1 MLEAGHQREGAGHR
15 ANPNPNLNPDPDPD
29 PDPNPDPNPNPN
41 PSPSPNPNP
50 NPKPNPN
57 PNQAPGTELP
67 KGVKEKPL
75 QFALPE
81 GGDPSGCI
89 ALQGNFDPADPDK
102 PTNEW
107 CIKTCGKKDREEG
120 DCDVSRC
127 FCADETAILTFDGN
141 AGAGGGAA
149 TIIDGDGPLLG
160 ASGSAAAM
168 VARQSAGEGAGA
180 AAGAAAG
187 EGEGEGEGEGAAAQ
201 ASALTPVHTANQLA
215 LPLPSY
221 PTPPLT

>member
-1 MLEAGHQREGAGHR
+1 MDVDESCRTLPHHQHH
-15 ANPNPNLNPDPDPD
+15 PNLN
-29 PDPNPDPNPNPN
+29 PNPNPN
-41 PSPSPNPNP
+41 PNINPNP
-50 NPKPNPN
+50 D

-81 GGDPSGCI
+81 GGDQSTCV

-127 FCADETAILTFDGN
+127 FCADETAILTFDGD

-160 ASGSAAAM
+160 ASGTAAAM
-168 VARQSAGEGAGA
+168 VARQSAGEGTG
-180 AAGAAAG
+180 AG
-187 EGEGEGEGEGAAAQ
+187 ESEGEGEGEGAAAQ
-201 ASALTPVHTANQLA
+201 ASALTPVHTANHLTLTLTLFT
-215 LPLPSY
+215 LPLP
-221 PTPPLT
+221 LT